1 MSKLDLSIIIP
12 TLNESENLK
21 SLIPEIKNVIN
32 EKFNFEIII
41 VDGVDIDDETF
52 KLAKE
57 NKVKYFNRSPNNDYG
72 NAVRIGIQKSSGLST
87 LFMDGD
93 YSHEPRFILK
103 LFELKNNDIVI
114 ASRYVS
120 GGKTDNLFFSEFL
133 SKTLN
138 LFYSIVLN
146 LNLKDV
152 SNSFKLYE
160 TYKLKKLKLVCN
172 HFDII
177 EEIIFKFK
185 FKFKNAKI
193 VEIPYHFKQRKYGK
207 TKRNFFIVVAY
218 LFSILRLRFFK

>member
-1 MSKLDLSIIIP
+1 MSKLDLSIVIP

-21 SLIPEIKNVIN
+21 SLIPEIKNIVYD
-32 EKFNFEIII
+32 KLNFEIII
-41 VDGVDIDDETF
+41 IDGVDIDEATF
-52 KLAKE
+52 KIAKE

-72 NAVRIGIQKSSGLST
+72 NAVRIGIQKSSGVST

-93 YSHEPRFILK
+93 YSHEPRFILNLYK
-103 LFELKNNDIVI
+103 LKNNDVVI

-133 SKTLN
+133 SKILN

-185 FKFKNAKI
+185 LKFKNVKI

>member
-1 MSKLDLSIIIP
+1 MSKLDLSIVIP

-21 SLIPEIKNVIN
+21 SLIPEIKNIVYH
-32 EKFNFEIII
+32 KLNFEIII
-41 VDGVDIDDETF
+41 IDGVDIDEATF
-52 KLAKE
+52 KIAKE

-72 NAVRIGIQKSSGLST
+72 NAVRIGIQKSSGVST

-93 YSHEPRFILK
+93 YSHEPRFILDLYK
-103 LFELKNNDIVI
+103 FKNNDVVI

-133 SKTLN
+133 SKILN

-177 EEIIFKFK
+177 EEIIFKLK
-185 FKFKNAKI
+185 LNFKNLKI

>member
-160 TYKLKKLKLVCN
+160 TYKLKRLKLVCN

-185 FKFKNAKI
+185 LKFKNVKI

>member
-1 MSKLDLSIIIP
+1 MSKLDLSIVIP

-21 SLIPEIKNVIN
+21 SLIPEIKNIVYD
-32 EKFNFEIII
+32 KLNFEIII
-41 VDGVDIDDETF
+41 IDGVDIDEATF
-52 KLAKE
+52 KIAKE

-72 NAVRIGIQKSSGLST
+72 NAVRIGIQKSSGVST

-93 YSHEPRFILK
+93 YSHEPRFILNLYK
-103 LFELKNNDIVI
+103 LKNNDVVI

-133 SKTLN
+133 SKILN

>member
-1 MSKLDLSIIIP
+1 MCLVARLII
-12 TLNESENLK
+12 
-21 SLIPEIKNVIN
+21 
-32 EKFNFEIII
+32 
-41 VDGVDIDDETF
+41 
-52 KLAKE
+52 
-57 NKVKYFNRSPNNDYG
+57 Y
-72 NAVRIGIQKSSGLST
+72 
-87 LFMDGD
+87 
-93 YSHEPRFILK
+93 
-103 LFELKNNDIVI
+103 
-114 ASRYVS
+114 
-120 GGKTDNLFFSEFL
+120 FSEFL

>member
-41 VDGVDIDDETF
+41 VDGVDIDESNF

-120 GGKTDNLFFSEFL
+120 GGKTDNLFFR
-133 SKTLN
+133 
-138 LFYSIVLN
+138 
-146 LNLKDV
+146 
-152 SNSFKLYE
+152 
-160 TYKLKKLKLVCN
+160 
-172 HFDII
+172 
-177 EEIIFKFK
+177 IFK
-185 FKFKNAKI
+185 
-193 VEIPYHFKQRKYGK
+193 
-207 TKRNFFIVVAY
+207 
-218 LFSILRLRFFK
+218 